1 MLPRNIIGN
10 VARFTFHSVT
20 IPLIYSTIAMTV
32 TIESIGDYWFVVAG
46 AFVVLG
52 LSYLVATLLH
62 YCIPISNFQ
71 DFRALRIAATF
82 PNIVAL
88 PILIF
93 PSLCEFPVVHEGYAI
108 VHDGGD
114 KRNSNPKQLEEEC
127 VSQANTM
134 IFCYFFVYMFLF

>member
-93 PSLCEFPVVHEGYAI
+93 PSLFLTSFSRIFSFVCVPSGPGLQTI
-108 VHDGGD
+108 V
-114 KRNSNPKQLEEEC
+114 
-127 VSQANTM
+127 
-134 IFCYFFVYMFLF
+134 